1 MKTITMTEQDE
12 FRFGAINSL
21 IQKKN
26 RRGQTMKMLDLSKRQ
41 VKRLRK
47 RVREHGT
54 EGVIHKGRGKRSN
67 RKTPDDLREKTE
79 KLLKEKY
86 PDFGPKFASEKLRDD
101 HGIEHSKETVRVMM
115 VGLGLRKSQ
124 TSKRKWRLSGME
136 TSERILRGDGAV
148 RWVIPQMVRGK
159 ERRALSPC
167 LD

>member
-21 IQKKN
+21 IQKKTDI
-26 RRGQTMKMLDLSKRQ
+26 GQTMKMLDLSKRQ

-47 RVREHGT
+47 ECGNMGQKVSSIKVEAREAT
-54 EGVIHKGRGKRSN
+54 ERHRMISEKR
-67 RKTPDDLREKTE
+67 TE

-86 PDFGPKFASEKLRDD
+86 RFRSEVRVPRNSAND

-115 VGLGLRKSQ
+115 VGLGLRKVRHQKGNGSIGHGDLGKNI
-124 TSKRKWRLSGME
+124 TGRWSSSMGHTTNGSRKG
-136 TSERILRGDGAV
+136 
-148 RWVIPQMVRGK
+148 
-159 ERRALSPC
+159 RRALSPC

>member
-1 MKTITMTEQDE
+1 
-12 FRFGAINSL
+12 
-21 IQKKN
+21 
-26 RRGQTMKMLDLSKRQ
+26 MKMLDLSKRQ

-115 VGLGLRKSQ
+115 VGLGLRKVRHQKEMESIGHGDLGKNI
-124 TSKRKWRLSGME
+124 TGRWSSSMGHTTNGSRKGAESIVSLPRLMTPREESPKRSLQKM
-136 TSERILRGDGAV
+136 RG
-148 RWVIPQMVRGK
+148 
-159 ERRALSPC
+159 
-167 LD
+167 